1 MNNRL
6 FLIVIVISLLFSSC
20 SNTRFGMVVLDD
32 VETYMK
38 HAPDTAL
45 IMLRNMDS
53 SLLVS
58 RSVRARHALLH
69 SMALDKNYIDLTTDS
84 IISPAVKFY
93 RYRGNSDER
102 FKMLYYLGRI
112 MQNAGQDEEA
122 MELFAQASSLGDK
135 VNDNSAVARCLSAM
149 GMMYVHLYEFERAIE
164 LYTESSMLFLEAGDI
179 NAYVNDRIKIADAW
193 WCLGEPEKIPDY
205 LDGVRVYLDK
215 LNKTVLSY
223 YYSMTLRYEIDAC
236 CSVDYME
243 TVRDY
248 ISSLPEYMINWSTVA
263 TAYLKSGSILEA
275 EEAMKKFV
283 LYDDNY
289 MEEVVYRLSM
299 ATIYEAKDD
308 YRSALVEYKSYLHL
322 SDSIDIVKYAQDTKY
337 IQERYEKDMTI
348 LESRNR
354 NLTVVILLIFMAVL
368 LSGSISHIIRINR
381 YKEEL
386 RALLNTAVREKEA
399 LSDMLESMPMNDPEL
414 HHVLSDRID
423 LLNEIILCQR
433 VTGSSNAI
441 RLNSKIQSLLADT
454 KEYLSTIGMSY
465 VLNNPS
471 FVSYL
476 KSKGLSSWEIGY
488 CCLYI
493 MGYNAKEISG
503 IMNNSQVYK
512 ISSEIRRKLGVN
524 DGKSRLE
531 SILKNIYGRY

>member
-1 MNNRL
+1 MNNRI

-20 SNTRFGMVVLDD
+20 SNTRHGMLVLDD
-32 VETYMK
+32 IETYMK

-45 IMLRNMDS
+45 VMLRNMDS
-53 SLLVS
+53 SLFVS

-69 SMALDKNYIDLTTDS
+69 SIALDKNYIDLTTDS
-84 IISPAVKFY
+84 IIFPAVQFY
-93 RYRGNSDER
+93 KYRGSFDER

-112 MQNAGQDEEA
+112 LQNAGQDEKA
-122 MELFAQASSLGDK
+122 MEIFAQASSMGHE
-135 VNDNSAVARCLSAM
+135 VNDKSAVARCLSAM
-149 GMMYVHLYEFERAIE
+149 GMMYVHLYEFEKAIE
-164 LYTESSMLFLEAGDI
+164 LYTKSSMLFFEVGDI

-193 WCLGEPEKIPDY
+193 WCLGESEKIPEY
-205 LDGVRVYLDK
+205 LDGVRLYLDK
-215 LNKTVLSY
+215 LSKNVLSY
-223 YYSMTLRYEIDAC
+223 YYSMTLRYEFDAC
-236 CSVDYME
+236 SSDDYME
-243 TVRDY
+243 TLRDY
-248 ISSLPEYMINWSTVA
+248 ISSIPEYMINWSTVA
-263 TAYLKSGSILEA
+263 TAYLKSGSIVKA
-275 EEAMKKFV
+275 EDSMRKFI

-289 MEEVVYRLSM
+289 MDEVVYRLSM
-299 ATIYEAKDD
+299 ATIYETKND
-308 YRSALVEYKSYLHL
+308 YRSALMEYKSYLHL
-322 SDSIDIVKYAQDTKY
+322 SDSIDIVKYAKDTKF
-337 IQERYEKDMTI
+337 IQERYEKDMKI

-354 NLTVVILLIFMAVL
+354 NLTVVILLIFLAVL
-368 LSGSISHIIRINR
+368 LSGSIYYIIRINR

-386 RALLNTAVREKEA
+386 RVLLDTAVKEKEA

-423 LLNEIILCQR
+423 LLNEIILSHR
-433 VTGSSNAI
+433 VSGSSNSI

-454 KEYLSTIGMSY
+454 KEYLSTIGMTY
-465 VLNNPS
+465 VLNNHS

-531 SILKNIYGRY
+531 SILKNIYSRY